1 MGPTIQLRNFASRV
15 NRPFGP
21 EPVFYKIFENL
32 PENIRELD
40 AIYFIAANAHQSLTF
55 VQCKLRRGSINLC
68 PINMLNVRI
77 SIALGAAVNP
87 KEVPSFQFDS
97 HFFPDFSHQ
106 CLFRILIPFQMAA
119 EEIPVIRDRN
129 VGVIVAKVRYC
140 GRRAEPVRFRL
151 SMKNRRV
158 ALNAITRLLPFDCRG
173 RFGRDVVDDSVY
185 STHLIDD
192 SIGNSRKQV
201 GW

>member
-1 MGPTIQLRNFASRV
+1 V
-15 NRPFGP
+15 
-21 EPVFYKIFENL
+21 PVK
-32 PENIRELD
+32 
-40 AIYFIAANAHQSLTF
+40 
-55 VQCKLRRGSINLC
+55 
-68 PINMLNVRI
+68 
-77 SIALGAAVNP
+77 
-87 KEVPSFQFDS
+87 DS
-97 HFFPDFSHQ
+97 HPLPDGRRRDPSDSGTE
-106 CLFRILIPFQMAA
+106 CPGYRREGKRLIG
-119 EEIPVIRDRN
+119 D
-129 VGVIVAKVRYC
+129 C
-140 GRRAEPVRFRL
+140 GRRAEPVRFLL